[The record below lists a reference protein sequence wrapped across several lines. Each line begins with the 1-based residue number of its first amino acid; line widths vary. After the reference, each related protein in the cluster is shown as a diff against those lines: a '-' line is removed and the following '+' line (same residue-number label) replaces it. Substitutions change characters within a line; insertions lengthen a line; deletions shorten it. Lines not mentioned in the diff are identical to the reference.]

1 MLKIEKSAILQE
13 WTNVYNSKSDYQ
25 EWKEKGSGEIVLSTD
40 NLPWAEK
47 SLYFEMVIDG

>member
-1 MLKIEKSAILQE
+1 MYITQKAITKNGKKKAQ
-13 WTNVYNSKSDYQ
+13 
-25 EWKEKGSGEIVLSTD
+25 GEIVLSTD